1 MVKPGIRIPWIFWWA
16 AFAGLA
22 LAGAVLFFFDPSNC
36 GFYPICLFHKATG
49 LLCPGCG
56 CLRAMHQLLH
66 GRVATAFH
74 FNPLLIVSLPFL
86 LWFGGVCTL
95 RTIRNE
101 PMRSA
106 ISGKWVWLISG
117 IGLAVSIWRNLPGS
131 PFAML
136 P

>member
-1 MVKPGIRIPWIFWWA
+1 M
-16 AFAGLA
+16 GLT
-22 LAGAVLFFFDPSNC
+22 LMCAVLFFFDPSNY
-36 GFYPICLFHKATG
+36 GFYPICLFYKTTG

-56 CLRAMHQLLH
+56 CLRALHHLLH

-74 FNPLLIVSLPFL
+74 FNPLLIISLPFL
-86 LWFGGVCTL
+86 LWFGVVCAT

-101 PMRSA
+101 PMLNA
-106 ISGKWVWLISG
+106 ISGKWVWLIVG